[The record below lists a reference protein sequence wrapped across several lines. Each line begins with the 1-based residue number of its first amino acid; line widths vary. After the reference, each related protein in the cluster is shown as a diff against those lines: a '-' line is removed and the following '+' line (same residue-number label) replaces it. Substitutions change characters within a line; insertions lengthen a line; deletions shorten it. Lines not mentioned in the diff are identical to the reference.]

1 MNQRIR
7 FISIMVLAVI
17 ISSLVLPLN
26 TALGASPGNVHGTVV
41 DEDGAPVED
50 VKISVYLGTG
60 SLQDTDYTNEDGYF
74 RMNLGGSY
82 TFVFEKT
89 GYVTL
94 EKTVQVTQAPSD
106 NPAKDIVKLGAITLE
121 RTLELSSPVVKRLTT
136 PGNKLTFRFTVI
148 NRGDKTEDIIFL
160 TIVPTGWDVKILDSI
175 SEIENIMLKTGS
187 NDYEVEISVPET
199 ATSVEVITLTVIGTS
214 TATLDFIIMPKVY
227 TDEIE
232 LKSTYLSVSEEKGQ
246 NIELPLTV
254 SNVGEVDKK
263 VTLSGYIPAGWDVT
277 FRTSTGMAVKTLLL
291 SSGQSEGLT
300 IELETPDDVIIGDYN
315 ISVTASD
322 VNGAILDTL
331 ELDVSLTEATSEI
344 EVISSFSE
352 VSVKAGS
359 SITFPIVVWNKGEAD
374 ALTLFTVPELPSNW
388 DASFISDDLEIASIR
403 IPGGESEAVELIV
416 KPPNSVISDIYD
428 MTVVIESDD
437 GTEHEL
443 DFTIEVVGSYKLE
456 LELST
461 LYTTSSIGGSVSYSG
476 KVKNMGQTAIT
487 TLYLDA
493 VLPEDWIA
501 IITPKQVSSLEPR
514 DSVTFTVDVELP
526 GDTEAGDYLLTMQ
539 AISDQLESG
548 AIDVRVTAKASNTWG
563 FVGIGIAVVVVAG
576 AVLLFRRFKR
586 R

>member
-17 ISSLVLPLN
+17 LSSLVLPLN
-26 TALGASPGNVHGTVV
+26 SAFGASPGNVHGTVV
-41 DEDGAPVED
+41 DEDGAPVDD

-106 NPAKDIVKLGAITLE
+106 NPANDIVKLGAITLE

-214 TATLDFIIMPKVY
+214 TATLDFTIMPKVY

-352 VSVKAGS
+352 VSVEAGS
-359 SITFPIVVWNKGEAD
+359 SITFPIVVWNKGEAE

-443 DFTIEVVGSYKLE
+443 GFTIEVVGSYKLE

-487 TLYLDA
+487 TLYLNA
-493 VLPEDWIA
+493 VLPEDWVA
-501 IITPKQVSSLEPR
+501 TITPKQVSSLEPR

-563 FVGIGIAVVVVAG
+563 FVGIGIAVIVVAG
-576 AVLLFRRFKR
+576 AVLLFKRFKR

>member
-1 MNQRIR
+1 
-7 FISIMVLAVI
+7 MVLAVI
-17 ISSLVLPLN
+17 LSSLVLPLN
-26 TALGASPGNVHGTVV
+26 SAFGASPGNVHGTVV
-41 DEDGAPVED
+41 DEDGAPVDD

-106 NPAKDIVKLGAITLE
+106 NPANDIVKLGAITLE

-214 TATLDFIIMPKVY
+214 TATLDFTIMPKVY

-352 VSVKAGS
+352 VSVEAGS
-359 SITFPIVVWNKGEAD
+359 SITFPIVVWNKGEAE

-443 DFTIEVVGSYKLE
+443 GFTIEVVGSYKLE

-487 TLYLDA
+487 TLYLNA
-493 VLPEDWIA
+493 VLPEDWVA
-501 IITPKQVSSLEPR
+501 TITPKQVSSLEPR

-563 FVGIGIAVVVVAG
+563 FVGIGIAVIVVAG
-576 AVLLFRRFKR
+576 AVLLFKRFKR

>member
-17 ISSLVLPLN
+17 LSSLVLPLN
-26 TALGASPGNVHGTVV
+26 SAFGASPGNVHGTVV
-41 DEDGAPVED
+41 DEDGAPVDD

-106 NPAKDIVKLGAITLE
+106 NPANDIVKLGAITLE

-148 NRGDKTEDIIFL
+148 NRGDKTENIIFL

-214 TATLDFIIMPKVY
+214 TATLDFTIMPKVY

-352 VSVKAGS
+352 VSVEAGS
-359 SITFPIVVWNKGEAD
+359 SITFPIVVWNKGEAE

-443 DFTIEVVGSYKLE
+443 GFTIEVVGSYKLE

-487 TLYLDA
+487 TLYLNA
-493 VLPEDWIA
+493 VLPEDWVA
-501 IITPKQVSSLEPR
+501 TITPKQVSSLEPR

-563 FVGIGIAVVVVAG
+563 FVGIGIAVIVVAG
-576 AVLLFRRFKR
+576 AVLLFKRFKR

>member
-214 TATLDFIIMPKVY
+214 TATLDFTIMPKVY

-443 DFTIEVVGSYKLE
+443 GFTIEVVGSYKLE

-476 KVKNMGQTAIT
+476 KVMNMGQTAIT

>member
-187 NDYEVEISVPET
+187 NDYEIEISVPET

-476 KVKNMGQTAIT
+476 KVMNMGQTAIT

-493 VLPEDWIA
+493 VLPDDWIA

>member
-187 NDYEVEISVPET
+187 NDYEIEISVPET

-214 TATLDFIIMPKVY
+214 TATLDFTIMPKVY

-428 MTVVIESDD
+428 MSVVIESDD